1 MVGAMLKSGEDVAAM
16 ACAGKLKSGNG
27 GTKK

>member
-1 MVGAMLKSGEDVAAM
+1 MLKSGAKVAAM

-27 GTKK
+27 GTEK